1 MNNDKRKAL
10 MDEASRFRE
19 RAAQHSEQ
27 ESIARWDCGRGHR
40 WDESLDHAQ
49 NVRCISCASQ
59 RREIEA
65 KRLHDIARVRG
76 GVFQPQ
82 AFVDAGAPL
91 SWECAH
97 GHRWNARAED
107 AERRWC
113 EVCARTVFASY
124 RE

>member
-1 MNNDKRKAL
+1 
-10 MDEASRFRE
+10 
-19 RAAQHSEQ
+19 
-27 ESIARWDCGRGHR
+27 
-40 WDESLDHAQ
+40 
-49 NVRCISCASQ
+49 VRCISCASQ